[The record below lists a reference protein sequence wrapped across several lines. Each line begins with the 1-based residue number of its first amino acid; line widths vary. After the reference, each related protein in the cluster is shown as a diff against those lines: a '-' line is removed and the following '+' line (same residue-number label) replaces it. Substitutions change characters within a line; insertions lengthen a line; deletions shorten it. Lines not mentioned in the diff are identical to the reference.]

1 MNVFN
6 SPIPVLFRDTNIPWF
21 TVWGSLPFSK
31 LGRHFAS
38 PFIRSTTSLLCFTM
52 ADSSAV
58 SATPMKGSSILSE
71 LAGTAGKLMPS
82 FLQDDEPVEIPIG
95 QLVLI
100 ADLDECLSQFAKAFS
115 RLVLNQFPLEAEDI
129 I

>member
-1 MNVFN
+1 MLGFRSPYPKRDKLFALTSAWQTLLSRRGLLRLFGMNVFN
-6 SPIPVLFRDTNIPWF
+6 SPIPVLFRDTNIPCF

-82 FLQDDEPVEIPIG
+82 FLQDDE
-95 QLVLI
+95 LRDRANL
-100 ADLDECLSQFAKAFS
+100 
-115 RLVLNQFPLEAEDI
+115 
-129 I
+129 